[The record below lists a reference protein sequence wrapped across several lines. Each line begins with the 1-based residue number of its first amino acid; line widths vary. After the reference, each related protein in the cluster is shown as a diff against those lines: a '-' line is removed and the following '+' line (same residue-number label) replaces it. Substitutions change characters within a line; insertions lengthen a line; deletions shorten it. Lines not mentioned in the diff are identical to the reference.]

1 MFLEKC
7 LDKIDT
13 ARANIIICVQ
23 RLYKES
29 FDDKQRDD
37 EILKSGGEPAIMTH
51 KVVIERISRVV
62 GSDFGLD
69 INSSI
74 ENAQLEQKEL
84 EDFGVDDA
92 AFGLASLAMMPTTQ
106 RQVIS
111 DAKLGDDVEL
121 KECLKILEN
130 FKDSL
135 SKMPLDETSLL
146 SNEEMILLNMM
157 AQM

>member
-1 MFLEKC
+1 
-7 LDKIDT
+7 
-13 ARANIIICVQ
+13 
-23 RLYKES
+23 
-29 FDDKQRDD
+29 
-37 EILKSGGEPAIMTH
+37 MTH

-84 EDFGVDDA
+84 EEFSVDDV
-92 AFGLASLAMMPTTQ
+92 AFRFESMAMMPTTQ

-111 DAKLGDDVEL
+111 DAKLGDDFEL
-121 KECLKILEN
+121 KEYSVILEN